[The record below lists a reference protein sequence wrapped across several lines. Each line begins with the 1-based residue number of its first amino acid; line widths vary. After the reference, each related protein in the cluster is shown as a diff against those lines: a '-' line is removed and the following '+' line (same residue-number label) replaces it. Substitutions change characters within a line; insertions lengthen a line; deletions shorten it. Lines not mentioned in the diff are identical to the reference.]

1 MTDEKFYEK
10 SIKSDTIYD
19 GKILKLRVD
28 TVELENKKYSKRE
41 IVDHQKGV
49 GIIAFDGD
57 SKLWMVKQYRKAID
71 KVTLEIPAGLVESNE
86 LPIETAKRE
95 LQEEIGFFPND
106 ISYLFDMHASPG
118 FTNDKLSFF
127 VAKDLKES
135 KLNQDEDENV
145 EAESYDVDD
154 LYRMIENGELTD
166 AKSIIAVFYAKQ
178 MKNERWF
185 YTKYRTRGL
194 FRPFWFAVKV
204 NRKKQDWYLRY

>member
-1 MTDEKFYEK
+1 MTEDKFYEK

-28 TVELENKKYSKRE
+28 TVELVNKKYSKRE

-49 GIIAFDGD
+49 GIIAFDED
-57 SKLWMVKQYRKAID
+57 NKLWMVKQYRKAID

-95 LQEEIGFFPND
+95 LQEEVGFYPEK

-127 VAKDLKES
+127 LANNLVKSELE
-135 KLNQDEDENV
+135 QDEDENV
-145 EAESYDVDD
+145 EASLYEIDD
-154 LYRMIENGELTD
+154 LYNMIENGELTD
-166 AKSIIAVFYAKQ
+166 AKSIIAILYAIKL
-178 MKNERWF
+178 KNE
-185 YTKYRTRGL
+185 
-194 FRPFWFAVKV
+194 
-204 NRKKQDWYLRY
+204 Q

>member
-1 MTDEKFYEK
+1 MTEDKFYEK

-28 TVELENKKYSKRE
+28 TVELVNKKYSKRE

-49 GIIAFDGD
+49 GIIAFDED
-57 SKLWMVKQYRKAID
+57 NKLWMVKQYRKAID

-95 LQEEIGFFPND
+95 LQEEVGFYPEK

-127 VAKDLKES
+127 LANNLVKSELE
-135 KLNQDEDENV
+135 QDEDENV
-145 EAESYDVDD
+145 EASLYDIDD
-154 LYRMIENGELTD
+154 LYNMIENGELTD
-166 AKSIIAVFYAKQ
+166 AKSIIAILYAMKL
-178 MKNERWF
+178 KNE
-185 YTKYRTRGL
+185 K
-194 FRPFWFAVKV
+194 
-204 NRKKQDWYLRY
+204 